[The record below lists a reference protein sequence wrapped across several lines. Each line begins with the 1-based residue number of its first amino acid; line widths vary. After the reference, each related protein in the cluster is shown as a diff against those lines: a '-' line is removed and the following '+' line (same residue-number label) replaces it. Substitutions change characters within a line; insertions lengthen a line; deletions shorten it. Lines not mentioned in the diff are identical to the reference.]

1 MTERPTIVVVSPRGI
16 TVRLNEYI
24 TGREKRALTNVFLTG
39 DLTFSANA
47 EQVKGLKGSMVEMAE
62 DLAIRSVVVSVDGK
76 TDDIV
81 NEVLNL
87 HAEDYAFVIREINK
101 ITADLKGEEVKKN

>member
-1 MTERPTIVVVSPRGI
+1 MPERPTITVVTPTGI

-39 DLTFSANA
+39 DLTFSADA
-47 EQVKGLKGSMVEMAE
+47 GQVKGLKGSMVETAE
-62 DLAIRSVVVSVDGK
+62 DLAIKTVVVSVDGK

-81 NEVLNL
+81 NSVLNL
-87 HAEDYAFVIREINK
+87 RSEDYAFVVKEINK
-101 ITADLKGEEVKKN
+101 ITADLKGEELKKN